1 MLQKSSIENFD
12 ANTLCNR
19 FSFLEN
25 ESLKTNITLNIQY
38 ISFLLN
44 TYNKEKISGT
54 LKFAISRDIIVHLAS
69 ITEALLGYLI
79 SELVNSKRYQ
89 KETLLPS
96 KYKYIRLVNICK
108 DIEGKQ
114 ILACRRNNLERDLE
128 KDNIQLRDLNYAL
141 KRTNLISEEEFLRLE
156 ELRKQR
162 NMIHLKGLNEDNNIF
177 FDQEKI
183 NNAFKTLN
191 NVLILTEKESL

>member
-1 MLQKSSIENFD
+1 MS
-12 ANTLCNR
+12 
-19 FSFLEN
+19 LEN
-25 ESLKTNITLNIQY
+25 STYSLDIKSLYNKLLFLKDKNLKTNITLNIQY

-44 TYNKEKISGT
+44 IYMGKGISGT
-54 LKFAISRDIIVHLAS
+54 LKFSISKDIIIYTAS

-79 SELVNSKRYQ
+79 SELINSKRYQ
-89 KETLLPS
+89 KEKFLPS
-96 KYKYIRLVNICK
+96 KYKYIKLVNICK
-108 DIEGKQ
+108 DIEGRQ
-114 ILACRRNNLERDLE
+114 ILACRRNNIERNLE

-141 KRTNLISEEEFLRLE
+141 KRTSLISEEEFLRLE

-162 NMIHLKGLNEDNNIF
+162 NMIHLKGLNEENNIF

-183 NNAFKTLN
+183 KNAFKTLN